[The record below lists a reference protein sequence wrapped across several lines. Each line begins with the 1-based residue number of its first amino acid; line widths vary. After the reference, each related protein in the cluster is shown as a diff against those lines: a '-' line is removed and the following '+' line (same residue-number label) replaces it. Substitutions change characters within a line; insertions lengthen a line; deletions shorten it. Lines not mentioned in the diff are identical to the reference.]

1 MSVRMSEPRGPI
13 HTYNDAYLAIDSP
26 FGILCLSKQE
36 VEQALERAGECSA
49 TFGLLSGQSP
59 EFVEPRVEKVLDAE
73 AAGEVLGVPASWLL
87 QRARERRIP
96 FVQLGKYVRF
106 DVERIRVEMTKEPK

>member
-1 MSVRMSEPRGPI
+1 MFDCPFGV
-13 HTYNDAYLAIDSP
+13 LALTKEQLELGVSSGEAMRISPLKTDSP
-26 FGILCLSKQE
+26 
-36 VEQALERAGECSA
+36 A
-49 TFGLLSGQSP
+49 SP
-59 EFVEPRVEKVLDAE
+59 TVNLVDAAE
-73 AAGEVLGVPASWLL
+73 AGRRLGVPSSWLL